1 MIEDENQPVVWRG
14 AMLSS
19 CVTQFWNETLWGD
32 IDFLIVDMPPGT
44 GDVSLTVMQSI
55 PLTGVVMVSI
65 PQDMVSMI
73 VNKSINMTK
82 MLKVPV
88 LGVVENMSYILC
100 PHCGEKI
107 SLHEKSSVDDFLHIN
122 NIELLGEL
130 PTDISVANMANNGGD
145 QIKEEIAKEFTSIP
159 DKVLA
164 KIK

>member
-1 MIEDENQPVVWRG
+1 
-14 AMLSS
+14 MLSS

-88 LGVVENMSYILC
+88 LGVS
-100 PHCGEKI
+100 KI
-107 SLHEKSSVDDFLHIN
+107 
-122 NIELLGEL
+122 
-130 PTDISVANMANNGGD
+130 
-145 QIKEEIAKEFTSIP
+145 
-159 DKVLA
+159 
-164 KIK
+164 

>member
-1 MIEDENQPVVWRG
+1 
-14 AMLSS
+14 
-19 CVTQFWNETLWGD
+19 
-32 IDFLIVDMPPGT
+32 
-44 GDVSLTVMQSI
+44 MQSI

-107 SLHEKSSVDDFLHIN
+107 SLHEKILLMISFILTTLNYLENFL
-122 NIELLGEL
+122 
-130 PTDISVANMANNGGD
+130 
-145 QIKEEIAKEFTSIP
+145 QIYQ
-159 DKVLA
+159 
-164 KIK
+164 